1 MDRVD
6 VVFHSTFRVKL
17 FIADQTS
24 VFTGLKV
31 APRAESQMSFESR
44 HTCVGATATL
54 VGALDFPLQL
64 HLILPLPQHLL
75 AEGREAGSGI
85 FQLKRASGERRNAFM
100 FSTYSIL
107 VNLLLPSCHL
117 VPGRTETSSWAS
129 LWAVH
134 CWQSQPGGSWP
145 PGPRLSAPC
154 HWASS
159 LD

>member
-44 HTCVGATATL
+44 HTRVGATAAL

-85 FQLKRASGERRNAFM
+85 FQL
-100 FSTYSIL
+100 L
-107 VNLLLPSCHL
+107 VIWYQVGLKLPLGPVFGQFIVGNLSQVEVGHLGRGSLHPAAGRPLWISLPLSLQCLIFLSLLWCRSML
-117 VPGRTETSSWAS
+117 
-129 LWAVH
+129 
-134 CWQSQPGGSWP
+134 
-145 PGPRLSAPC
+145 
-154 HWASS
+154 
-159 LD
+159 